1 MANHFSLW
9 ANPERIDPGN
19 KFDSPVPSLRQ
30 ANKLDGIFNA
40 WLFYGDADNYKEPEQ
55 RLMVAV
61 LKDAI
66 SCAYGKQLIGKGV
79 RRDHDEAIRW
89 IWNLDSDATFSFNC
103 VCETLGLEPEY
114 VRREIRKMEK
124 V

>member
-1 MANHFSLW
+1 MANSNW
-9 ANPERIDPGN
+9 ANPERIDANN

-40 WLFYGDADNYKEPEQ
+40 WLFYGDPDNYKEPEQ

-66 SCAYGKQLIGKGV
+66 SCAYGKQLSGKGV
-79 RRDHDEAIRW
+79 RRDHDEAIKW
-89 IWNLDSDATFSFNC
+89 IWNLDSDGTFSFNS
-103 VCETLGLEPEY
+103 VCQNLRLEPDF
-114 VRREIRKMEK
+114 VRREIGKMQML
-124 V
+124 